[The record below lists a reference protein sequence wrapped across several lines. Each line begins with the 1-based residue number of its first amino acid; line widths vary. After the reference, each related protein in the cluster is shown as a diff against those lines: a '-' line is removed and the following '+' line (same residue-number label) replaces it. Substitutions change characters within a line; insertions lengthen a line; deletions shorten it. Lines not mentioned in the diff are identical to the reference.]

1 MDEILQAMNHLS
13 ATGDFFRH
21 LADTFLFITFVELA
35 NGFRLC
41 VQVPGEP
48 SKMRKFSRIAAFV
61 WGFVLVA
68 VALGL
73 FGAANAHWVRV
84 REVENSSTRL
94 RVNEGEKLARNFDHL
109 IQLEGALTILF
120 WLTTIPAIVL
130 ASFAQHKAKLNG
142 ILSSV
147 SLSSPLLSKT
157 NPPAYFITKADTTNR
172 LPPFSSSPP
181 SSPSFAS
188 SPTWPSTST

>member
-1 MDEILQAMNHLS
+1 LKLWTWFDDDYNSPMRFADEINLAIDHLG
-13 ATGDFFRH
+13 ATGTFFKH

-35 NGFRLC
+35 NGFMLC
-41 VQVPGEP
+41 VQGPGEP

-61 WGFVLVA
+61 WGFVLVV

-73 FGAANAHWVRV
+73 FGATNAYLVRV
-84 REVENSSTRL
+84 REINDSSTRFMDNDDL
-94 RVNEGEKLARNFDHL
+94 KLARDGNRRT
-109 IQLEGALTILF
+109 QLHGALTILF

-147 SLSSPLLSKT
+147 G
-157 NPPAYFITKADTTNR
+157 
-172 LPPFSSSPP
+172 LPPFSPK
-181 SSPSFAS
+181 
-188 SPTWPSTST
+188 PTPQPIS